1 MIAAALDTRKESA
14 HGRSNDK
21 TSGRRGRTRR
31 GKSGGQGSLGRVR
44 ASRVA
49 GGSIRR
55 RGAATPTNTSSCS
68 GALGPTSRIIRNEL
82 SATLAQERREAL
94 AAFARELL
102 PVLDNLQRA
111 LDAALEQAD
120 EGPLSRGVALVRSQ
134 MLDVLGRSGILPIEA
149 MGRPFDPH
157 FHESLGQQPR
167 SDVTPDTV
175 IEVLEPGYR
184 FHDRVLRPARV
195 IVAAPA
201 ESDGRE
207 SA

>member
-1 MIAAALDTRKESA
+1 MGDRTTRHPAAEDGRGGGNPEARGASAVSEHPESQA
-14 HGRSNDK
+14 GPSAGAEQQRDEYHELLQ
-21 TSGRRGRTRR
+21 RTRADFENYQKR
-31 GKSGGQGSLGRVR
+31 TQR
-44 ASRVA
+44 
-49 GGSIRR
+49 
-55 RGAATPTNTSSCS
+55 
-68 GALGPTSRIIRNEL
+68 
-82 SATLAQERREAL
+82 TLAQERREAL

-111 LDAALEQAD
+111 LGAALEQAD

-201 ESDGRE
+201 ERHAPE

>member
-1 MIAAALDTRKESA
+1 MGDRTTRHPAAEAGRGGRDPEVRGASVVSEHPESQADPSAGAEQQRDEYLELLRRTRADFENYQK
-14 HGRSNDK
+14 
-21 TSGRRGRTRR
+21 RTRR
-31 GKSGGQGSLGRVR
+31 
-44 ASRVA
+44 A
-49 GGSIRR
+49 
-55 RGAATPTNTSSCS
+55 
-68 GALGPTSRIIRNEL
+68 
-82 SATLAQERREAL
+82 LAQERREAL

-120 EGPLSRGVALVRSQ
+120 EGPLSRGMALVRSQ

>member
-1 MIAAALDTRKESA
+1 MGDRTTRHPAAEDGRAGGNPEARGASAVSEHPESQA
-14 HGRSNDK
+14 DPSAGAEQQRDEYLELLQ
-21 TSGRRGRTRR
+21 RTRADFENYQKR
-31 GKSGGQGSLGRVR
+31 TQR
-44 ASRVA
+44 A
-49 GGSIRR
+49 
-55 RGAATPTNTSSCS
+55 
-68 GALGPTSRIIRNEL
+68 
-82 SATLAQERREAL
+82 LAQERREAL

-134 MLDVLGRSGILPIEA
+134 MLDVLGRSGIFPIEA

-167 SDVTPDTV
+167 SDVAPDTV

>member
-1 MIAAALDTRKESA
+1 MGDRTTRHPAAEDGRAVGNPEVRGASAVSEHPESQA
-14 HGRSNDK
+14 DPSAGAEQQRDEYLELLQ
-21 TSGRRGRTRR
+21 RTRADFENYQKR
-31 GKSGGQGSLGRVR
+31 TQR
-44 ASRVA
+44 A
-49 GGSIRR
+49 
-55 RGAATPTNTSSCS
+55 
-68 GALGPTSRIIRNEL
+68 
-82 SATLAQERREAL
+82 LAQERRAAL

-120 EGPLSRGVALVRSQ
+120 EGPLSRGMALVRSQ

-149 MGRPFDPH
+149 MGRPFDPL
-157 FHESLGQQPR
+157 FHESLGHQPR
-167 SDVTPDTV
+167 SDATPDTV
-175 IEVLEPGYR
+175 IEVLESGYR

-201 ESDGRE
+201 ESDGPE

>member
-1 MIAAALDTRKESA
+1 MGDRTTRHPAAEDGPGGGNPQARGPSAMSGHPESQA
-14 HGRSNDK
+14 DPSAGADQQRDYLELLQRPRADFEDYQK
-21 TSGRRGRTRR
+21 RTQR
-31 GKSGGQGSLGRVR
+31 
-44 ASRVA
+44 
-49 GGSIRR
+49 
-55 RGAATPTNTSSCS
+55 
-68 GALGPTSRIIRNEL
+68 
-82 SATLAQERREAL
+82 TLAQERREAL

-111 LDAALEQAD
+111 LDAAMEQAD

-134 MLDVLGRSGILPIEA
+134 MVDVFGRSGILPIEA

-167 SDVTPDTV
+167 SDVPPDTV

-184 FHDRVLRPARV
+184 FHDRVLRHARV

>member
-1 MIAAALDTRKESA
+1 MGDRTTRHPAAEDGRAGENPEARGGSAVSEHPESQA
-14 HGRSNDK
+14 DPSAGTEQQRDEYLELL
-21 TSGRRGRTRR
+21 RRTRADFENYQKR
-31 GKSGGQGSLGRVR
+31 TQR
-44 ASRVA
+44 
-49 GGSIRR
+49 
-55 RGAATPTNTSSCS
+55 
-68 GALGPTSRIIRNEL
+68 
-82 SATLAQERREAL
+82 TLAQERREAL

-120 EGPLSRGVALVRSQ
+120 EGPLSRGVAMVRSQ
-134 MLDVLGRSGILPIEA
+134 ILDVFGRSGILPIEA

-157 FHESLGQQPR
+157 FHESLGMQPR
-167 SDVTPDTV
+167 SDAIPDTV